1 MLCFLLLNNLL
12 LGHVVF
18 RWQRYGGKMVWEI
31 AQWGHIDYHEY
42 GICGWK
48 GAKKVE
54 NDIY

>member
-1 MLCFLLLNNLL
+1 M
-12 LGHVVF
+12 
-18 RWQRYGGKMVWEI
+18 MWEI

-48 GAKKVE
+48 GAKKEE